1 MCRLPRR
8 STATSLLLLA
18 LALAPVSARG
28 AEPAARY
35 EQRWFYA
42 QSNLLVKENA
52 DELIGLIRR
61 AGKSGYNGLVL
72 SDYKLNILD
81 WMPPEYFRNVAR
93 VRKEADAAGI
103 EIIPA
108 VFPIGYS
115 DGLLAHDPN
124 LAEGLPVTDAPFVVK
139 GGEAVLSP
147 EPAASLVNGGLEQTR
162 GDQFVGFSYQ
172 DDPGRATFADRD
184 VAHGGKV
191 SCRMKDIAKNSSTGN
206 CRLIQPVKVR
216 PHACYRF
223 SCWVK
228 TRDLHPTGGF
238 QLLALGAGK
247 GNPQLTFYEGGLKP
261 TQDWARVDVVFNSL
275 DQKEVTLYVGQWGG
289 GTGTLWVDDL
299 ALEEL
304 SLVNVLRRPGCPLT
318 VRSADGETVYEEG
331 KDYLPVRDEKLGQV
345 PYAGEYSFDHAG
357 AALRLAPGSR
367 IRDGERLRVSW
378 YHPVITQGLQ
388 VMCCLTEPKVYE
400 LLREQA
406 RRVNDLYHP
415 KTFFMS
421 HDEIRVANW
430 CRSCQEKHGTPGAL
444 LAENARRCV
453 DILKE
458 VNPQAR
464 IVVWS
469 DMFDPYHNAV
479 DHYYLVNGTLAD
491 SWKGLPKDVV
501 IANWN
506 GGKAKESLNWFA
518 ERGHAQIIAGYYD
531 EGMDNFKRWDAAAR
545 GVSGVRGFLYT
556 TWQHRYDDLEA
567 YGKAMS
573 GKD

>member
-1 MCRLPRR
+1 MCRLPGKRIA
-8 STATSLLLLA
+8 SSFLFALLA
-18 LALAPVSARG
+18 LAPAAGRG
-28 AEPAARY
+28 AGPEPRY
-35 EQRWFYA
+35 EERWFYA
-42 QSNLLVKENA
+42 PFNLLVNQNA

-61 AGKSGYNGLVL
+61 AGKSGYNGMLL
-72 SDYKLNILD
+72 ADYKLNILGR
-81 WMPPEYFRNVAR
+81 MPPEYFRNVAS

-103 EIIPA
+103 EIIPS

-124 LAEGLPVTDAPFVVK
+124 LAEGVPVVDAPFIVQ
-139 GGEAVLSP
+139 GDEAILAAG
-147 EPAASLVNGGLEQTR
+147 PAGPLVNGGLEQTR
-162 GDQFVGFSYQ
+162 GDKFAGFSFQ
-172 DDPGRATFADRD
+172 DDPGRATLADRD
-184 VAHGGKV
+184 VSHGGKV
-191 SCRMKDIAKNSSTGN
+191 SCRMQDIAKNSSTGN
-206 CRLIQPVKVR
+206 CRLVQQVKVR

-247 GNPQLTFYEGGLKP
+247 AHPQLTFYEGNPKP
-261 TQDWARVDVVFNSL
+261 TQDWSRVDVVFNSL
-275 DQKEVTLYVGQWGG
+275 DQDRVTLYVGQWGG
-289 GTGTLWVDDL
+289 GKGTLWVDDL

-304 SLVNVLRRPGCPLT
+304 ALVNVLRRPGCPLT
-318 VRSADGETVYEEG
+318 VRGADGDTVYEEG

-367 IRDGERLRVSW
+367 IKDGDRLRVSW
-378 YHPVITQGLQ
+378 YHPVITQGFQ
-388 VMCCLTEPKVYE
+388 VMCCLTEPKVYD
-400 LLREQA
+400 LLRDQA
-406 RRVNDLYHP
+406 RRVNDLFHP

-430 CRSCQEKHGTPGAL
+430 CRACQDRHKTPGAL

-453 DILKE
+453 AILKE
-458 VNPQAR
+458 VSPEAR
-464 IVVWS
+464 VVVWS

-479 DHYYLVNGTLAD
+479 DHYYLVNGTLAG

-506 GGKAKESLNWFA
+506 GGKAKESLKWFA
-518 ERGHAQIIAGYYD
+518 DGGHPQIIAGYYD
-531 EGMDNFKRWDAAAR
+531 AGMGNFQRWDAAAR
-545 GVSGVRGFLYT
+545 GVPGVRGFLYT
-556 TWQHRYDDLEA
+556 TWQHKYDDLEA
-567 YGKAMS
+567 YGKAMQ
-573 GKD
+573 GKE